1 MIAIPTLAD
10 GGTLYM
16 IFNDHLCGQYAL
28 PAYPSGFT
36 IDDFDIEASGK
47 TVLRTVRYPLQSAA
61 LSAAGQ
67 KRLVAYAL
75 KRNIRQSL

>member
-36 IDDFDIEASGK
+36 IDDFDMKLPEKQFCERFVI
-47 TVLRTVRYPLQSAA
+47 RYSQPLYLPQDKNGSW
-61 LSAAGQ
+61 LTP
-67 KRLVAYAL
+67 
-75 KRNIRQSL
+75 